1 MTPKLDLRGGVTQG
15 DLDLI
20 GLTPWGGDLDPI
32 GLIPWGSDLDLGQKL
47 HIFPVPEPPFSLLL
61 TFHKSRIME

>member
-20 GLTPWGGDLDPI
+20 GLTPWGGDLDLI
-32 GLIPWGSDLDLGQKL
+32 GLIPCGSDLDLL
-47 HIFPVPEPPFSLLL
+47 
-61 TFHKSRIME
+61 

>member
-32 GLIPWGSDLDLGQKL
+32 GLIPWGSDLDLD
-47 HIFPVPEPPFSLLL
+47 LLKREGEL
-61 TFHKSRIME
+61 RV